1 MRTYSRLFDA
11 EIRKSGAKTI
21 LFLTWANWDK
31 QEMQSVV
38 NEAYYS
44 IAKELN
50 ATVAPVGPAWEAASR
65 LSPNISL
72 YNGDQFSHPTAAGS
86 YLAACV
92 IYLVITNQPACPA
105 IESRFDIQPDEIAT
119 ARRAAVQVMID
130 FR

>member
-38 NEAYYS
+38 NETYYS

-50 ATVAPVGPAWEAASR
+50 AVVAPVGPAWEVARR

-72 YNGDQFSHPTAAGS
+72 YNGDEYSHPTPAGS

-92 IYLVITNQPACPA
+92 IYIVITNQPACPA
-105 IESRFDIQPDEIAT
+105 IEPRFDIQPDEIAVV
-119 ARRAAVQVMID
+119 RSAAVKVTTD